1 VVQGFNTD
9 IKVNDTIYHIQT
21 ELVGK
26 CIVSLIFRN
35 GAVIADR
42 RTNIVSDGKIPPT
55 REELEALVLA
65 MKSQHRNMIERL
77 KSAGKIP
84 QDAEAK
90 KNGDT
95 DLIRKFLDEWS
106 EG

>member
-9 IKVNDTIYHIQT
+9 IRVNDSIYHIQT

-35 GAVIADR
+35 GAVIADK
-42 RTNIVSDGKIPPT
+42 RTDIVSDGKIPPT

-65 MKSQHRNMIERL
+65 LKSQHRNMIERL
-77 KSAGKIP
+77 KSASKIP